1 MKEGK
6 KERQR
11 KEGRK
16 GKKIFKNVKC
26 TRISEHATYLSET
39 VINYSSTGVGVDL
52 KSRSLGKVCRL
63 DTQREACLHRAAV
76 RPVSA
81 GLFTEQLLH
90 GNHGLWACTSAHQ
103 GAGPRT
109 EHSDSRGQQEGPPAT
124 LCDETKENQV
134 GVPGRKQP
142 DLGGWD
148 TPSRCC
154 YHLQGRQLWTTI
166 EPP

>member
-52 KSRSLGKVCRL
+52 KSRSPGKV
-63 DTQREACLHRAAV
+63 
-76 RPVSA
+76 
-81 GLFTEQLLH
+81 
-90 GNHGLWACTSAHQ
+90 
-103 GAGPRT
+103 
-109 EHSDSRGQQEGPPAT
+109 
-124 LCDETKENQV
+124 
-134 GVPGRKQP
+134 
-142 DLGGWD
+142 
-148 TPSRCC
+148 
-154 YHLQGRQLWTTI
+154 
-166 EPP
+166 